1 MSSQLVD
8 LHCHILP
15 GIDDGAKNLDVSM
28 SLIQK
33 EMEDGVVGI
42 VFTPHFHYERITLDA
57 FAQQRKMAYRSVV
70 AQLAERKLPLAV
82 KLGAEVYF
90 TTALASLDLSKLAFA
105 GSRYILIEF
114 PTSIHPGG
122 IEDTLFAVQNRGY
135 TPILAHVE
143 RYPYVTEDPTLL
155 YRWVSSGALAQ
166 INASG
171 LVRSG
176 HTAKWLHKLLDW
188 NRILNAIPHSAQAQ
202 AQAFA
207 NSFVLSADNAH
218 AVHPNFADKADPCNK
233 VILGKGVVVK
243 VNASQ
248 KYTTSGLTGAIFK
261 EICRKNNVPVQVFAN
276 RADLP
281 GGSTLG
287 NLQSHTVPVPMVDIG
302 LAQLA
307 MHSAV
312 ETAAV
317 ADADAMVRAV
327 AGFYRVHL
335 RSLGDARYTLE

>member
-57 FAQQRKMAYRSVV
+57 FVQQRKMAYRSVV

-143 RYPYVTEDPTLL
+143 RYPLC
-155 YRWVSSGALAQ
+155 YRGSYPAVPLGQLRRIGADQCFGSGARWTYGQMAAQ
-166 INASG
+166 TAG
-171 LVRSG
+171 LE
-176 HTAKWLHKLLDW
+176 
-188 NRILNAIPHSAQAQ
+188 
-202 AQAFA
+202 
-207 NSFVLSADNAH
+207 LSSSD
-218 AVHPNFADKADPCNK
+218 
-233 VILGKGVVVK
+233 
-243 VNASQ
+243 
-248 KYTTSGLTGAIFK
+248 
-261 EICRKNNVPVQVFAN
+261 VF
-276 RADLP
+276 
-281 GGSTLG
+281 
-287 NLQSHTVPVPMVDIG
+287 
-302 LAQLA
+302 
-307 MHSAV
+307 
-312 ETAAV
+312 
-317 ADADAMVRAV
+317 
-327 AGFYRVHL
+327 
-335 RSLGDARYTLE
+335 

>member
-57 FAQQRKMAYRSVV
+57 FVQQRKMAYRSVV

-143 RYPYVTEDPTLL
+143 RYRCLESRGLL
-155 YRWVSSGALAQ
+155 E
-166 INASG
+166 
-171 LVRSG
+171 
-176 HTAKWLHKLLDW
+176 KLKARYPVLP
-188 NRILNAIPHSAQAQ
+188 RILPCCTAGSAP
-202 AQAFA
+202 
-207 NSFVLSADNAH
+207 AH
-218 AVHPNFADKADPCNK
+218 WRRSMLRVWCA
-233 VILGKGVVVK
+233 
-243 VNASQ
+243 
-248 KYTTSGLTGAIFK
+248 
-261 EICRKNNVPVQVFAN
+261 
-276 RADLP
+276 
-281 GGSTLG
+281 
-287 NLQSHTVPVPMVDIG
+287 VDIRPNG
-302 LAQLA
+302 C
-307 MHSAV
+307 
-312 ETAAV
+312 TNCWI
-317 ADADAMVRAV
+317 
-327 AGFYRVHL
+327 G
-335 RSLGDARYTLE
+335 T

>member
-57 FAQQRKMAYRSVV
+57 FVQQRKMAYRSVV

-143 RYPYVTEDPTLL
+143 RYPYVGQLRRIGADQCFGFGA
-155 YRWVSSGALAQ
+155 RWTYGQMAAQTAGLELSS
-166 INASG
+166 S
-171 LVRSG
+171 
-176 HTAKWLHKLLDW
+176 D
-188 NRILNAIPHSAQAQ
+188 
-202 AQAFA
+202 
-207 NSFVLSADNAH
+207 
-218 AVHPNFADKADPCNK
+218 
-233 VILGKGVVVK
+233 
-243 VNASQ
+243 
-248 KYTTSGLTGAIFK
+248 
-261 EICRKNNVPVQVFAN
+261 VF
-276 RADLP
+276 
-281 GGSTLG
+281 
-287 NLQSHTVPVPMVDIG
+287 
-302 LAQLA
+302 
-307 MHSAV
+307 
-312 ETAAV
+312 
-317 ADADAMVRAV
+317 
-327 AGFYRVHL
+327 
-335 RSLGDARYTLE
+335 

>member
-57 FAQQRKMAYRSVV
+57 LCSSANGLSQRC
-70 AQLAERKLPLAV
+70 
-82 KLGAEVYF
+82 GAAGRTQTSPCRQIGCRGLF

-188 NRILNAIPHSAQAQ
+188 NL
-202 AQAFA
+202 
-207 NSFVLSADNAH
+207 
-218 AVHPNFADKADPCNK
+218 
-233 VILGKGVVVK
+233 
-243 VNASQ
+243 
-248 KYTTSGLTGAIFK
+248 
-261 EICRKNNVPVQVFAN
+261 
-276 RADLP
+276 
-281 GGSTLG
+281 
-287 NLQSHTVPVPMVDIG
+287 
-302 LAQLA
+302 
-307 MHSAV
+307 
-312 ETAAV
+312 
-317 ADADAMVRAV
+317 
-327 AGFYRVHL
+327 VHL
-335 RSLGDARYTLE
+335 MCSDCHSVTTRPPNLKDGMAQISSSTAKLLQKMPLMST

>member
-57 FAQQRKMAYRSVV
+57 FVQQRKMA
-70 AQLAERKLPLAV
+70 
-82 KLGAEVYF
+82 F

-171 LVRSG
+171 LVRGG

-188 NRILNAIPHSAQAQ
+188 NLVHLMCSDCHSVTTRPPNLKDGMAQISSSTAKLLQKNAIDVYL
-202 AQAFA
+202 
-207 NSFVLSADNAH
+207 N
-218 AVHPNFADKADPCNK
+218 
-233 VILGKGVVVK
+233 
-243 VNASQ
+243 
-248 KYTTSGLTGAIFK
+248 K
-261 EICRKNNVPVQVFAN
+261 EISIKEPIEPKFRFGRWV
-276 RADLP
+276 
-281 GGSTLG
+281 
-287 NLQSHTVPVPMVDIG
+287 
-302 LAQLA
+302 
-307 MHSAV
+307 
-312 ETAAV
+312 
-317 ADADAMVRAV
+317 
-327 AGFYRVHL
+327 
-335 RSLGDARYTLE
+335 

>member
-1 MSSQLVD
+1 MSNALVE

-15 GIDDGAKNLDVSM
+15 GIDDGAKDLDMSM
-28 SLIQK
+28 SLIRK
-33 EMEDGVVGI
+33 ELQDGAAGI

-57 FAQQRKMAYRSVV
+57 FVQQRKMAYRSVV

-171 LVRSG
+171 LVRGG

-188 NRILNAIPHSAQAQ
+188 NLVHLMCSDCHSVTTRPPNLKAGYSKLPTPIARCLRR
-202 AQAFA
+202 
-207 NSFVLSADNAH
+207 NSIEV
-218 AVHPNFADKADPCNK
+218 
-233 VILGKGVVVK
+233 
-243 VNASQ
+243 
-248 KYTTSGLTGAIFK
+248 Y
-261 EICRKNNVPVQVFAN
+261 
-276 RADLP
+276 
-281 GGSTLG
+281 LG
-287 NLQSHTVPVPMVDIG
+287 NELVPPEPTKP
-302 LAQLA
+302 Q
-307 MHSAV
+307 
-312 ETAAV
+312 
-317 ADADAMVRAV
+317 
-327 AGFYRVHL
+327 YRFGRWV
-335 RSLGDARYTLE
+335 

>member
-57 FAQQRKMAYRSVV
+57 FVQQRKMAYRSVV

-90 TTALASLDLSKLAFA
+90 TTALASLDLSKLA
-105 GSRYILIEF
+105 
-114 PTSIHPGG
+114 
-122 IEDTLFAVQNRGY
+122 FAVQNRGY

-188 NRILNAIPHSAQAQ
+188 NLVHLMCSDCHSVTTRPPNLKDGMTQISSSTAKLLQKNAIDVYL
-202 AQAFA
+202 
-207 NSFVLSADNAH
+207 N
-218 AVHPNFADKADPCNK
+218 
-233 VILGKGVVVK
+233 
-243 VNASQ
+243 
-248 KYTTSGLTGAIFK
+248 K
-261 EICRKNNVPVQVFAN
+261 EISIKEPIEPKFRFGRWV
-276 RADLP
+276 
-281 GGSTLG
+281 
-287 NLQSHTVPVPMVDIG
+287 
-302 LAQLA
+302 
-307 MHSAV
+307 
-312 ETAAV
+312 
-317 ADADAMVRAV
+317 
-327 AGFYRVHL
+327 
-335 RSLGDARYTLE
+335 

>member
-57 FAQQRKMAYRSVV
+57 FVQQRKMAYRNVV

-114 PTSIHPGG
+114 PTSI
-122 IEDTLFAVQNRGY
+122 
-135 TPILAHVE
+135 
-143 RYPYVTEDPTLL
+143 
-155 YRWVSSGALAQ
+155 RWVSSGALAQ

-171 LVRSG
+171 LVRGG

-188 NRILNAIPHSAQAQ
+188 NLVHLMCSDCHSVTTRPPNLKDGMAQISSSTAKLLQKNAIDVYL
-202 AQAFA
+202 
-207 NSFVLSADNAH
+207 N
-218 AVHPNFADKADPCNK
+218 
-233 VILGKGVVVK
+233 
-243 VNASQ
+243 
-248 KYTTSGLTGAIFK
+248 K
-261 EICRKNNVPVQVFAN
+261 EISIKEPIEPKFRFGRWV
-276 RADLP
+276 
-281 GGSTLG
+281 
-287 NLQSHTVPVPMVDIG
+287 
-302 LAQLA
+302 
-307 MHSAV
+307 
-312 ETAAV
+312 
-317 ADADAMVRAV
+317 
-327 AGFYRVHL
+327 
-335 RSLGDARYTLE
+335 

>member
-57 FAQQRKMAYRSVV
+57 FVQQRKMAYRSVV

-114 PTSIHPGG
+114 LTSIHPGG

-188 NRILNAIPHSAQAQ
+188 NLVHLMCSDCHSVTTRPPNLKDGMAQISSSTAKLLQKNAIDVYL
-202 AQAFA
+202 
-207 NSFVLSADNAH
+207 N
-218 AVHPNFADKADPCNK
+218 
-233 VILGKGVVVK
+233 
-243 VNASQ
+243 
-248 KYTTSGLTGAIFK
+248 K
-261 EICRKNNVPVQVFAN
+261 EISIKEPIEPKFRFGRWV
-276 RADLP
+276 
-281 GGSTLG
+281 
-287 NLQSHTVPVPMVDIG
+287 
-302 LAQLA
+302 
-307 MHSAV
+307 
-312 ETAAV
+312 
-317 ADADAMVRAV
+317 
-327 AGFYRVHL
+327 
-335 RSLGDARYTLE
+335 

>member
-1 MSSQLVD
+1 MSSKLVE
-8 LHCHILP
+8 LNCHILP

-57 FAQQRKMAYRSVV
+57 FVQQRKMAYRSVV

-105 GSRYILIEF
+105 VSRYILIEF

-135 TPILAHVE
+135 TPILFYVE
-143 RYPYVTEDPTLL
+143 RYTYVTEDPTLL

-171 LVRSG
+171 LVRGG

-188 NRILNAIPHSAQAQ
+188 NLVHLMCSDCHSVTTRPPNLKDGMEQISSSTAKLLQKNAIDVYL
-202 AQAFA
+202 
-207 NSFVLSADNAH
+207 N
-218 AVHPNFADKADPCNK
+218 
-233 VILGKGVVVK
+233 
-243 VNASQ
+243 
-248 KYTTSGLTGAIFK
+248 K
-261 EICRKNNVPVQVFAN
+261 EISIKEPIEPKFRFGRWV
-276 RADLP
+276 
-281 GGSTLG
+281 
-287 NLQSHTVPVPMVDIG
+287 
-302 LAQLA
+302 
-307 MHSAV
+307 
-312 ETAAV
+312 
-317 ADADAMVRAV
+317 
-327 AGFYRVHL
+327 
-335 RSLGDARYTLE
+335 

>member
-57 FAQQRKMAYRSVV
+57 FVQQRKMAYRSVV

-105 GSRYILIEF
+105 GSR
-114 PTSIHPGG
+114 
-122 IEDTLFAVQNRGY
+122 Y

-188 NRILNAIPHSAQAQ
+188 NLVHLMCSDCHSVTTRPPNLKDGMAQISSSTAKLLQKNAIDVYL
-202 AQAFA
+202 
-207 NSFVLSADNAH
+207 N
-218 AVHPNFADKADPCNK
+218 
-233 VILGKGVVVK
+233 
-243 VNASQ
+243 
-248 KYTTSGLTGAIFK
+248 K
-261 EICRKNNVPVQVFAN
+261 EISIKEPIEPKFRFGRWV
-276 RADLP
+276 
-281 GGSTLG
+281 
-287 NLQSHTVPVPMVDIG
+287 
-302 LAQLA
+302 
-307 MHSAV
+307 
-312 ETAAV
+312 
-317 ADADAMVRAV
+317 
-327 AGFYRVHL
+327 
-335 RSLGDARYTLE
+335 

>member
-57 FAQQRKMAYRSVV
+57 FVQQRKMAYRSVV

-171 LVRSG
+171 LVRGG

-188 NRILNAIPHSAQAQ
+188 NLVHLMCSDCHSVTTRPPNLKDGMAQISSSTAKLLQKNAIDVYL
-202 AQAFA
+202 
-207 NSFVLSADNAH
+207 N
-218 AVHPNFADKADPCNK
+218 
-233 VILGKGVVVK
+233 
-243 VNASQ
+243 
-248 KYTTSGLTGAIFK
+248 K
-261 EICRKNNVPVQVFAN
+261 EISIKEPIEPKFRFGRCV
-276 RADLP
+276 
-281 GGSTLG
+281 
-287 NLQSHTVPVPMVDIG
+287 
-302 LAQLA
+302 
-307 MHSAV
+307 
-312 ETAAV
+312 
-317 ADADAMVRAV
+317 
-327 AGFYRVHL
+327 
-335 RSLGDARYTLE
+335 